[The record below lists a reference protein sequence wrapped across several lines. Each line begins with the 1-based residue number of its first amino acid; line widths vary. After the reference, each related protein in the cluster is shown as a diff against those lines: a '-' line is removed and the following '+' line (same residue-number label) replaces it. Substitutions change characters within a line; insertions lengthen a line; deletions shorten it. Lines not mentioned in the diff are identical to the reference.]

1 MEKSK
6 ADVYGRIDLC
16 MDGRLVRLPYLSC
29 PTEDSWNS
37 ATLVMITSGLSY
49 GWRGNDFQCVPVD

>member
-6 ADVYGRIDLC
+6 ADVYGRMDLC
-16 MDGRLVRLPYLSC
+16 MDGRLACLPHLSW
-29 PTEDSWNS
+29 PTEDSWNL

-49 GWRGNDFQCVPVD
+49 GWR